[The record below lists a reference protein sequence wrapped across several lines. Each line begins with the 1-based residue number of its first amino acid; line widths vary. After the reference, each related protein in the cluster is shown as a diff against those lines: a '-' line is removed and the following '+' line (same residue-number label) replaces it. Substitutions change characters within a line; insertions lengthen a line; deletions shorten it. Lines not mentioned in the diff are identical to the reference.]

1 VWLARALL
9 SSSSQAVTS
18 QTLAEAV
25 VASSVDFSGR
35 ISLDWYAALPAYAA
49 CMLLMVCVLVVVSLL
64 CSLASSLQA
73 GL

>member
-1 VWLARALL
+1 MWLARALL

-18 QTLAEAV
+18 QTEAV
-25 VASSVDFSGR
+25 VASPVDFSGR

-49 CMLLMVCVLVVVSLL
+49 CMLLMVCVLVAVSLL